1 MRTEL
6 SSLSPTALCSF
17 LVLPFHVGEE
27 KRPWLPHLHAHVCVC
42 TCSCVS
48 LCMCVW
54 CVCLFLC
61 VLCVSLCIC
70 VLCVYMCMS
79 LSMCLSVVCVC
90 VSVCA
95 SVCVMCVLCACLCVL
110 VYVSLCVCCVYTCAC
125 LYVYEYL
132 SLCDVCDVCT
142 HMYACALKN
151 CRPPWGQ
158 DSTCPMEGP
167 VGPCTDSAP
176 FSTPEL
182 LASLNLTFSGTAGA
196 EKTMAKINAITHTK
210 CGRAAMCDQGA
221 LGLVM
226 VGGHPL
232 PGLQTAPSP

>member
-1 MRTEL
+1 MA
-6 SSLSPTALCSF
+6 PTPTRSCVCVHMLMCVF
-17 LVLPFHVGEE
+17 
-27 KRPWLPHLHAHVCVC
+27 VCVC
-42 TCSCVS
+42 VVCISVS
-48 LCMCVW
+48 
-54 CVCLFLC
+54 
-61 VLCVSLCIC
+61 LCVSLCIC

-79 LSMCLSVVCVC
+79 LCMCLSVVSVCARVCVVC
-90 VSVCA
+90 VS
-95 SVCVMCVLCACLCVL
+95 CACLCVL
-110 VYVSLCVCCVYTCAC
+110 VYVSLCVCCVYTCTC
-125 LYVYEYL
+125 LYVYEHL

-158 DSTCPMEGP
+158 DSMCPMEGP

-182 LASLNLTFSGTAGA
+182 LASLNLMFSGTGGA

-210 CGRAAMCDQGA
+210 YGRAAMCDQGA

>member
-1 MRTEL
+1 MAPTPTCSCVCVRML
-6 SSLSPTALCSF
+6 MCVFVYVCVVCMSVSLCVVCFFVYLCI
-17 LVLPFHVGEE
+17 VCVHVYVFVYVC
-27 KRPWLPHLHAHVCVC
+27 VCVC
-42 TCSCVS
+42 TCVCCVH
-48 LCMCVW
+48 VF
-54 CVCLFLC
+54 VCW
-61 VLCVSLCIC
+61 
-70 VLCVYMCMS
+70 YM
-79 LSMCLSVVCVC
+79 
-90 VSVCA
+90 
-95 SVCVMCVLCACLCVL
+95 
-110 VYVSLCVCCVYTCAC
+110 SLCVCCVYTCAC
-125 LYVYEYL
+125 LYVYEYM

-151 CRPPWGQ
+151 RRPPWGQ
-158 DSTCPMEGP
+158 DSTCPVEGP
-167 VGPCTDSAP
+167 LGPCTDSAP

>member
-1 MRTEL
+1 MWEKKKGHG
-6 SSLSPTALCSF
+6 SHPYM
-17 LVLPFHVGEE
+17 LVCVCA
-27 KRPWLPHLHAHVCVC
+27 HAHVC
-42 TCSCVS
+42 
-48 LCMCVW
+48 L
-54 CVCLFLC
+54 CVCVC
-61 VLCVSLCIC
+61 G
-70 VLCVYMCMS
+70 VY
-79 LSMCLSVVCVC
+79 VC
-90 VSVCA
+90 VSVCCVFLCV
-95 SVCVMCVLCACLCVL
+95 SVYCVCTCVCLCVCMCLCMHVCVLCACLCVL

-125 LYVYEYL
+125 LYVYEYM

-151 CRPPWGQ
+151 RRPPWGQ
-158 DSTCPMEGP
+158 DSTCPVEGP
-167 VGPCTDSAP
+167 LGPCTDSAP